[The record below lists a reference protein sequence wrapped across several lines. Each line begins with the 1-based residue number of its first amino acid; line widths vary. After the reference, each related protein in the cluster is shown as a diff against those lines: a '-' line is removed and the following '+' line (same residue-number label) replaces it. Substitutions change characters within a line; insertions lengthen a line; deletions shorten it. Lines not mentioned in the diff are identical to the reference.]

1 MARISMDRLRSFS
14 NNASEYLNELQNAL
28 NKPHPSKTAPN
39 FSTAAVSELCGIA
52 RTQFRYLA
60 GKHHLSI
67 GHKPAGAKSRELTLP
82 ETISWIQTIADKPRR
97 NIEAGQLGRVLAVC
111 NYKGGVAKTSTAVS
125 MAQALTLRGLKV
137 LLVDCDAQG
146 SASLLLGFNPETDI
160 DHEKTTIL
168 PFIHGDSESLAPAV
182 RTTYWHNLD
191 VIPGCSAILTAE
203 FLLPAKAMTD
213 RDYRFW
219 EVIKIGIDP
228 LRKEY
233 DCIIF
238 DTPPSLGH
246 VTLNVMFAADGL
258 IMPCTPDK
266 LDFTSSVQFWSVFN
280 DLAALFPGA
289 EKKAYDFVTIIPT
302 KVEPKDGHRLTKTW
316 MQEAYGEFM
325 NAIEIPHSAAA
336 NMALT
341 QDRTIYDFSKPVNSP
356 ESHRRYKDPMN
367 HLADYLL
374 RQLET
379 GWASSTKPTGVSE

>member
-1 MARISMDRLRSFS
+1 MNDLRGFS
-14 NNASEYLNELQNAL
+14 DKASDYLTELQNAL
-28 NKPHPSKTAPN
+28 NKPYPSKTAPT
-39 FSTAAVSELCGIA
+39 FSTAAVAELCGIA

-60 GKHHLSI
+60 GKHGLSQGI
-67 GHKPAGAKSRELTLP
+67 KRDGAKSRELSLE
-82 ETISWIQTIADKPRR
+82 ETIEWVGAISDNPRR
-97 NIEAGQLGRVLAVC
+97 NKDAGQQGRILAVC

-146 SASLLLGFNPETDI
+146 SASLLLGFNPEKDV

-168 PFIHGDSESLAPAV
+168 PFIHGDTEDLKSAV
-182 RTTYWHNLD
+182 CKSYWHNLD
-191 VIPGCSAILTAE
+191 LIPGCSAILTAE
-203 FLLPAKAMTD
+203 FLLPAKAMSD

-219 EVIKIGIDP
+219 EVIKTGIDP
-228 LRKEY
+228 LREEY

-258 IMPCTPDK
+258 LMPCTPDK

-280 DLAALFPGA
+280 DLASLFPGA
-289 EKKAYDFVTIIPT
+289 EGKTYDFVTIIPT

-316 MQEAYGEFM
+316 MQAAYGEFM

-341 QDRTIYDFSKPVNSP
+341 QDRTIYDFTRPEGSP
-356 ESHRRYKDPMN
+356 ESYRRYKDPMN
-367 HLADYLL
+367 LLADYLL

-379 GWASSTKPTGVSE
+379 GWAISNKANVAGVTHE